1 MTSACID
8 PVSDIVTVVQ
18 QAMRDAFNPGQECPP
33 LGAGSDTVRFL
44 VSDAEGIPWNPQSNC
59 KTPFLWVRVGSRFLS
74 TVPTFPEAFVRDRGR
89 CSAHDLAR
97 VVPVEVGVARCVAT
111 KAPLNLDKVESESEI
126 ALDDSW
132 RIEGALTVAV
142 RELRTD
148 ERAVATDT
156 VAVLGPAGGMLS
168 VTGVVYV
175 QF

>member
-1 MTSACID
+1 MTACVD

-18 QAMRDAFNPGQECPP
+18 QAMRDAFDPDQECPP
-33 LGAGSDTVRFL
+33 IKSGGSATVRFL
-44 VSDAEGIPWNPQSNC
+44 VSDDEGIPWSPESGC
-59 KTPFLWVRVGSRFLS
+59 KGPFLWVRVGSRFLS

-97 VVPVEVGVARCVAT
+97 VVPVEVGIARCVSM
-111 KAPLNLDKVESESEI
+111 KAPPNLDTIESESEI
-126 ALDDSW
+126 TLDDSW
-132 RIEGALTVAV
+132 RIEGALTVAAG
-142 RELRTD
+142 ELRTD

-156 VAVLGPAGGMLS
+156 VAVIGPAGGMVM